1 MALCSLYRDTNPKIL
16 GLIITDII
24 YFIWRDRESIGS
36 IALFRDVLH
45 HSNYPFHDIINES
58 KIALAVA
65 VVENLYRIA
74 LYEFIGKTE
83 ICHIGTTGRTIDG
96 EEAETGGWYVV
107 EFAVGM
113 CHQLVALLGGG
124 IEANRIIHLI
134 VSRIRDFLIVT
145 INT

>member
-1 MALCSLYRDTNPKIL
+1 MAICSLYRDTNPKIL

-24 YFIWRDRESIGS
+24 YFIWRYRESIGS
-36 IALFRDVLH
+36 IALFRGVLH

-65 VVENLYRIA
+65 VIENLYGIA
-74 LYEFIGKTE
+74 LYEFIGKAE
-83 ICHIGTTGRTIDG
+83 ICHIGTSRRTIYG
-96 EEAETGGWYVV
+96 KKAEACRWNIIQ
-107 EFAVGM
+107 FAVGM
-113 CHQLVALLGGG
+113 CHQLVALLGGS
-124 IEANRIIHLI
+124 IEANWIIHLI

>member
-1 MALCSLYRDTNPKIL
+1 MAICSLYRDTNPKIL

-24 YFIWRDRESIGS
+24 YFIWRYRESIGS
-36 IALFRDVLH
+36 IALFGGVLH

-65 VVENLYRIA
+65 VIENLYRIA
-74 LYEFIGKTE
+74 LYEFVGKAE
-83 ICHIGTTGRTIDG
+83 ICHIGTTGRAIDG
-96 EEAETGGWYVV
+96 EEAETCGGYVV

-113 CHQLVALLGGG
+113 CHKLVALLSGS
-124 IEANRIIHLI
+124 IEANWIIHLI